1 MKRIIID
8 WNAVVATLET
18 FGIVF
23 LIFIITFA
31 LVVVGA
37 LLAKAGLY
45 WAVGLEAAVAFIVLF
60 LFVYYQ
66 FKGIGD
72 E

>member
-1 MKRIIID
+1 MKRIEID
-8 WNAVVATLET
+8 WNAVRATLEV

-23 LIFIITFA
+23 LIFIITYA
-31 LVVVGA
+31 LVGVGS

>member
-8 WNAVVATLET
+8 WDAVVATLVT
-18 FGIVF
+18 FGIVLLVF
-23 LIFIITFA
+23 FITFA
-31 LVVVGA
+31 LVMVGA
-37 LLAKAGLY
+37 QLAAAGRY
-45 WAVGLEAAVAFIVLF
+45 WAVGLEAGFAFLLLF

>member
-1 MKRIIID
+1 MKRIEID
-8 WNAVVATLET
+8 WNAVRATLEV
-18 FGIVF
+18 FGLVF

-31 LVVVGA
+31 LVVVGS

>member
-1 MKRIIID
+1 MKRIEID
-8 WNAVVATLET
+8 WNVVRATLEV
-18 FGIVF
+18 FGLVF
-23 LIFIITFA
+23 LIFIITYA
-31 LVVVGA
+31 LVWVGA

-45 WAVGLEAAVAFIVLF
+45 WAVGLEAGIAFIALF
-60 LFVYYQ
+60 LFVYNQ

>member
-31 LVVVGA
+31 LVVVGS
-37 LLAKAGLY
+37 LLAKVGLY
-45 WAVGLEAAVAFIVLF
+45 WAVGLEAGIAVIVLF

>member
-18 FGIVF
+18 FGIVLLVF
-23 LIFIITFA
+23 FIAFA
-31 LVVVGA
+31 LVMVGVQ
-37 LLAKAGLY
+37 LAKAGLY
-45 WAVGLEAAVAFIVLF
+45 WAVGLEACFAFLLMF

>member
-1 MKRIIID
+1 MKRIEID
-8 WNAVVATLET
+8 WNAVRATLEV
-18 FGIVF
+18 FGLVF
-23 LIFIITFA
+23 LIFIITYA
-31 LVVVGA
+31 LVWVGS

-45 WAVGLEAAVAFIVLF
+45 WAVGLEAGIAVIALF